1 MKWVSQSLEELHLTL
16 SVCQSLAESWPSAV
30 HRWPHWILTTAV
42 PPGGTIMRIIK
53 CETVD
58 VTWPTLVHT
67 GNKRLSQE
75 RIPSLLAAKD
85 PLSRFPKETEAG
97 WEAPEEG
104 WRASETEFWPW
115 NHRYPSTNLPHCG
128 STGSSEKDARGR
140 VSAWFPTCPR
150 AALEWPKSGRL
161 PGPVWTDHNSAHLPT
176 NTGTPDAIHHGQLH
190 TKQYRCTRD
199 CTRYVPGIDSL
210 NSLSNPTT

>member
-104 WRASETEFWPW
+104 WRASETRVLTLESQISFHKPAPLWE
-115 NHRYPSTNLPHCG
+115 HRELWEGCKGQS
-128 STGSSEKDARGR
+128 
-140 VSAWFPTCPR
+140 VSLVP
-150 AALEWPKSGRL
+150 
-161 PGPVWTDHNSAHLPT
+161 HLPKGCFRVT
-176 NTGTPDAIHHGQLH
+176 KKWPSARPSMDGPQLS
-190 TKQYRCTRD
+190 TSAY
-199 CTRYVPGIDSL
+199 
-210 NSLSNPTT
+210 